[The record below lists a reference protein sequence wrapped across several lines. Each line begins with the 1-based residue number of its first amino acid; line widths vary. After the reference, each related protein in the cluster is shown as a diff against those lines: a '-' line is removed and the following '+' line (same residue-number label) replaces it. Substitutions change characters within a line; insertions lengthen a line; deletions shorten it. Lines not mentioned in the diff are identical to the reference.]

1 MLEYKKWAEMDYCKK
16 WKVIQLRTSNKN
28 LDYELGAYKLEMT
41 EEKEQA
47 VSVNHRILMCVLAAK
62 SQFLEHIRED
72 IPSRGRKILMSSHT
86 IHISPGVLRSILFSQ
101 ER

>member
-1 MLEYKKWAEMDYCKK
+1 MLEHKKWAEMDYCKK

-47 VSVNHRILMCVLAAK
+47 VSVNHRILMCVLAAR

-72 IPSRGRKILMSSHT
+72 TQQRKENINVISHDSHFT
-86 IHISPGVLRSILFSQ
+86 WNIAFNSV
-101 ER
+101 